1 MLLKGWLVL
10 NFFKDFVNG
19 NTSFL
24 KKKKLS
30 HEIIMGPGI
39 QNLNKNVRDKTIIF
53 INGPLSQNKGQQI
66 I

>member
-1 MLLKGWLVL
+1 M
-10 NFFKDFVNG
+10 
-19 NTSFL
+19 

-39 QNLNKNVRDKTIIF
+39 QNLNKNVPDKTIIF
-53 INGPLSQNKGQQI
+53 IDGPLSQNKGQQI